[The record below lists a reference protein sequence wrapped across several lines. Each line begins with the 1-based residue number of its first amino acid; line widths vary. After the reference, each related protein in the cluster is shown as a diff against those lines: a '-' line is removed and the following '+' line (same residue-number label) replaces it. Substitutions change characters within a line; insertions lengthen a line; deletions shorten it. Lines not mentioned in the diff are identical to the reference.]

1 MTATWTPTPTY
12 TKVFTSTVTPVPSV
26 AQGTVGIYP
35 NPVTGPT
42 VNVLPP
48 PYLGYSKVRV
58 EIFTV
63 NFRKV
68 QDTTFDSVP
77 SGTAVVVSLTGWGGH
92 FLANG
97 LYYVVVT
104 TNSGKTIGKLLI
116 LK

>member
-1 MTATWTPTPTY
+1 M
-12 TKVFTSTVTPVPSV
+12 SPVPSV
-26 AQGTVGIYP
+26 VRGTVGIYP
-35 NPVTGPT
+35 NPVSGPT

-48 PYLGYSKVRV
+48 PYLGISNVRV

-68 QDTTFDSVP
+68 KDETFYNVP
-77 SGTAVVVSLTGWGGH
+77 SGTAVTVSLTGWGWNY
-92 FLANG
+92 LANG
-97 LYYVVVT
+97 VYYVVVT

>member
-1 MTATWTPTPTY
+1 
-12 TKVFTSTVTPVPSV
+12 
-26 AQGTVGIYP
+26 
-35 NPVTGPT
+35 
-42 VNVLPP
+42 
-48 PYLGYSKVRV
+48 VRV

-68 QDTTFDSVP
+68 KDETYYGIP
-77 SGTAVVVSLTGWGGH
+77 AGTAVTVDLTGWGGH